1 MTEDSVPR
9 SLRLA
14 SAIAWRVLVVAFAV
28 ALVALIVARLRVIVV
43 PVAVAILLSTFLV
56 PPARLLRERGLPA
69 AAAALAVLILAL
81 ALVGGTIAA
90 LVPAIADEWGELDVS
105 VEAGVDEAT
114 AWLTDEFGLSE
125 RRVADWQSSAVEQL
139 RAQSSRIAGGVFG
152 GAYLALELVAGL
164 VLMLVTLFFLLKDG
178 ERLWRWL
185 VSLFPPHV
193 RGDVEAIGER
203 SWETAGGYIRGVSL
217 VALVDAVFIGVAIW
231 LIGVPLVLPLA
242 TLTFIGGF
250 FPIIGAFVA
259 GFAAAMVALVFEGW
273 LAALL
278 VVGATVLVQQ
288 LEGNVLQP
296 VIVGAA
302 VRLHPLAIVFAV
314 TAGGILW
321 GIAGA
326 FLAVPLV
333 AVVTR
338 AAAYLAGRE
347 REDDAHGARR
357 AVP

>member
-1 MTEDSVPR
+1 M
-9 SLRLA
+9 
-14 SAIAWRVLVVAFAV
+14 
-28 ALVALIVARLRVIVV
+28 
-43 PVAVAILLSTFLV
+43 
-56 PPARLLRERGLPA
+56 
-69 AAAALAVLILAL
+69 
-81 ALVGGTIAA
+81 
-90 LVPAIADEWGELDVS
+90 
-105 VEAGVDEAT
+105 
-114 AWLTDEFGLSE
+114 
-125 RRVADWQSSAVEQL
+125 
-139 RAQSSRIAGGVFG
+139 
-152 GAYLALELVAGL
+152 
-164 VLMLVTLFFLLKDG
+164 
-178 ERLWRWL
+178 
-185 VSLFPPHV
+185 
-193 RGDVEAIGER
+193 
-203 SWETAGGYIRGVSL
+203 
-217 VALVDAVFIGVAIW
+217 ALVDAVFIGVAIW

-302 VRLHPLAIVFAV
+302 VRLHPLAIIFAV

-347 REDDAHGARR
+347 EERDAAAVQR